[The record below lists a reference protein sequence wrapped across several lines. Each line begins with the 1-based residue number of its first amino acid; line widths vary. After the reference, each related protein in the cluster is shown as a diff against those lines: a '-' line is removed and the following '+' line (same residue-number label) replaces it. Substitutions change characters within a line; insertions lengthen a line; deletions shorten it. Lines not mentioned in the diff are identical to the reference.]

1 MEDMF
6 SKDSKAINVKYH
18 SCIRGRVLE
27 DPPGSS
33 HVGLLRRAL
42 ERTSTNLTATTDEDY
57 HMTTQTTSDSM
68 ASHRYYFWLVGVFFG
83 FFCLFGGGVRSSTRA
98 SQVSDDGD
106 SERVVETD
114 FLPWADDP
122 PYPYPIDADA
132 GFSPRRHPAPLEPYT
147 VISRALSFE
156 TRSSALNA
164 SAMVLLLK
172 PLVPDEVFDSFQAR
186 AILRQHHSRLMGMK
200 LFVEAALLRKLCI
213 KGWPGGVLSAWG
225 EDYSSIFSQAQQGVR
240 IGGAGPGGRGPR
252 GGERA
257 AGAAGAGGL

>member
-42 ERTSTNLTATTDEDY
+42 ERTSTNLTATTDEDC

-68 ASHRYYFWLVGVFFG
+68 ASHRYYSRSDGANSG
-83 FFCLFGGGVRSSTRA
+83 SIRQPGGGVRSSTRA

-122 PYPYPIDADA
+122 PYPYPIAADA

-156 TRSSALNA
+156 TRA
-164 SAMVLLLK
+164 SA
-172 PLVPDEVFDSFQAR
+172 R
-186 AILRQHHSRLMGMK
+186 G
-200 LFVEAALLRKLCI
+200 AAA
-213 KGWPGGVLSAWG
+213 GG
-225 EDYSSIFSQAQQGVR
+225 R
-240 IGGAGPGGRGPR
+240 RRGPR
-252 GGERA
+252 GPG
-257 AGAAGAGGL
+257 GGGGAGRARASLR